1 MAVTNVPGSPV
12 PLYAFGALL
21 REIHPVLPLLADHAV
36 GIAAL
41 SYNGQ
46 VTFGI
51 NADASSTP
59 DIDVLARGI
68 AEGLEEL
75 RALLPDATKIAGCEP
90 LTERDG
96 AADRRRQRGHAVDG
110 FWSDRVMSEMIDW
123 DIGHYEQMAVELE
136 PVAEH
141 VVSLAHVQRGER
153 VVDLATGTGNAALL
167 AAGAGALVTGL
178 DTARRLIDVAR
189 GRAVT
194 EGVEASF
201 VVGDMQALPFD
212 DGSFDVAL
220 SVFGL
225 IFAADASRA
234 FDEMIRVL
242 RPAGRALF
250 SVWVPAGPIDAM
262 VATFGR
268 ALAAATGHRPHR
280 FAWHDA
286 DAVGGLAAR
295 HRAHVQI
302 HEGQL
307 CITAAS
313 PEAYLEA
320 NEQQHPVSV
329 AGRPVL
335 ERAGTYSQVR
345 DEALRIL
352 RQGNEDPQAFR
363 VSSPYRVIEVHRPG

>member
-1 MAVTNVPGSPV
+1 MGSP
-12 PLYAFGALL
+12 
-21 REIHPVLPLLADHAV
+21 
-36 GIAAL
+36 
-41 SYNGQ
+41 SQ
-46 VTFGI
+46 
-51 NADASSTP
+51 
-59 DIDVLARGI
+59 
-68 AEGLEEL
+68 
-75 RALLPDATKIAGCEP
+75 
-90 LTERDG
+90 
-96 AADRRRQRGHAVDG
+96 
-110 FWSDRVMSEMIDW
+110 MIDW
-123 DIGHYEQMAVELE
+123 DVGHYEQMAVELG

-167 AAGAGALVTGL
+167 AARAGALVTGV
-178 DTARRLIDVAR
+178 DTAPRLIDVAR
-189 GRAVT
+189 SRAVA
-194 EGVEASF
+194 EGVDASF
-201 VVGDMQALPFD
+201 VVADMQALPFE

-250 SVWVPAGPIDAM
+250 SVWVPAGAIDAM

-268 ALAAATGHRPHR
+268 ALVAATGRRPPR

-286 DAVGGLAAR
+286 DAVGGLAVR
-295 HRAHVQI
+295 HPAGVQI

-307 CITAAS
+307 RIAAAS

-335 ERAGTYSQVR
+335 ERAGTYGRVR
-345 DEALRIL
+345 NEALRIL
-352 RQGNEDPQAFR
+352 REGNEDPQAFC
-363 VSSPYRVIEVHRPG
+363 VSSPYRVIEVHRSG

>member
-1 MAVTNVPGSPV
+1 
-12 PLYAFGALL
+12 
-21 REIHPVLPLLADHAV
+21 
-36 GIAAL
+36 
-41 SYNGQ
+41 
-46 VTFGI
+46 
-51 NADASSTP
+51 
-59 DIDVLARGI
+59 
-68 AEGLEEL
+68 
-75 RALLPDATKIAGCEP
+75 
-90 LTERDG
+90 
-96 AADRRRQRGHAVDG
+96 
-110 FWSDRVMSEMIDW
+110 MIDW
-123 DIGHYEQMAVELE
+123 EIGQYEQMAVEVE

-167 AAGAGALVTGL
+167 AAGARALVTGL
-178 DTARRLIDVAR
+178 DTAPRLIDVAR
-189 GRAVT
+189 GRALA

-201 VVGDMQALPFD
+201 VVGDMEALPFAD
-212 DGSFDVAL
+212 RSFDVAL

-242 RPAGRALF
+242 RPAGRALY

-262 VATFGR
+262 VATFSR
-268 ALAAATGHRPHR
+268 ALAAATGRRPHH

-286 DAVGGLAAR
+286 DAVGELAAR
-295 HRAHVQI
+295 RRAHVQI

-345 DEALRIL
+345 NEALRIL
-352 RQGNEDPQAFR
+352 RQGNEDPQALR
-363 VSSPYRVIEVHRPG
+363 VSSPYRVIEVHRAG

>member
-1 MAVTNVPGSPV
+1 
-12 PLYAFGALL
+12 
-21 REIHPVLPLLADHAV
+21 
-36 GIAAL
+36 
-41 SYNGQ
+41 
-46 VTFGI
+46 
-51 NADASSTP
+51 
-59 DIDVLARGI
+59 
-68 AEGLEEL
+68 
-75 RALLPDATKIAGCEP
+75 
-90 LTERDG
+90 
-96 AADRRRQRGHAVDG
+96 
-110 FWSDRVMSEMIDW
+110 MSEMLEW
-123 DIGHYEQMAVELE
+123 DIGHYEEMAVELE

-141 VVSLAHVQRGER
+141 VVSLADVQRGER

-178 DTARRLIDVAR
+178 DAGRRLIDAAR

-201 VVGDMQALPFD
+201 VVGDIQALPFD

-220 SVFGL
+220 SGFGL
-225 IFAADASRA
+225 IFAADATGA

-250 SVWVPAGPIDAM
+250 SVWVPAGPIDAI

-268 ALAAATGHRPHR
+268 AVAAAIGRRPHR

-286 DAVGGLAAR
+286 AAVGGLAAR

-345 DEALRIL
+345 SEALRIL
-352 RQGNEDPQAFR
+352 RHDNEDPQAFR
-363 VSSPYRVIEVHRPG
+363 VSSPYRVIEVHRSG

>member
-1 MAVTNVPGSPV
+1 M
-12 PLYAFGALL
+12 L
-21 REIHPVLPLLADHAV
+21 
-36 GIAAL
+36 
-41 SYNGQ
+41 
-46 VTFGI
+46 
-51 NADASSTP
+51 
-59 DIDVLARGI
+59 
-68 AEGLEEL
+68 
-75 RALLPDATKIAGCEP
+75 
-90 LTERDG
+90 
-96 AADRRRQRGHAVDG
+96 
-110 FWSDRVMSEMIDW
+110 DW
-123 DIGHYEQMAVELE
+123 DVGRYEEMAAELE

-141 VVSLAHVQRGER
+141 MVSLAHVQRGDQ

-178 DTARRLIDVAR
+178 DTAPRLIDVAR
-189 GRAVT
+189 DRVVA
-194 EGVEASF
+194 EGVDASY
-201 VVGDMQALPFD
+201 VVGDIQALPFD

-225 IFAADASRA
+225 IFAADPSLA

-242 RPAGRALF
+242 RPTGRALF
-250 SVWVPAGPIDAM
+250 SAWVPAGPIDAI

-268 ALAAATGHRPHR
+268 ALAAATGRRPHR

-295 HRAHVQI
+295 HRALVQI

-307 CITAAS
+307 RITAAS

-335 ERAGTYSQVR
+335 ERAGTYGQVR
-345 DEALRIL
+345 NQTLRIL
-352 RQGNEDPQAFR
+352 RQDNEDPQAFR
-363 VSSPYRVIEVHRPG
+363 VSSPYRVIEVHRSG